1 MNKSIK
7 LTENSGSIKHLL
19 LNDKKLSQLITFIG
33 DYTLNLRTDYF
44 SSLIRLIIGQQLSN
58 KATASIWNRLT
69 NSLKEITPKATIT
82 CDENILREFGI
93 SKSKISYIKNLSKY
107 LINEKLDLNKLS
119 KLNDSEQIR
128 NILISIRGIGPWTA
142 DMFLIFSLGKMDI
155 LSYRDVSIKRAV
167 KWLYELDDTPDDK
180 FLKYL
185 SDKWNPY
192 QTIACLYLWEIVNRD
207 LIRYD
212 TPNAIFMNKK

>member
-7 LTENSGSIKHLL
+7 LTKNSGSIKHLL

-128 NILISIRGIGPWTA
+128 NILISMKGIGTWTA
-142 DMFLIFSLGKMDI
+142 DIFLIFS
-155 LSYRDVSIKRAV
+155 
-167 KWLYELDDTPDDK
+167 
-180 FLKYL
+180 
-185 SDKWNPY
+185 
-192 QTIACLYLWEIVNRD
+192 
-207 LIRYD
+207 
-212 TPNAIFMNKK
+212 